1 MAFVHRERRKVGEVT
16 PTTGAHVGPGAY
28 LALVSRAGAH
38 GYAPFAS
45 TERRTLDAG
54 NVGLTNRTPGPGA
67 FDAAEA
73 AASVQERKGGAGR
86 FGKDVRGLEAGER
99 EPQRSSPGPADYAL
113 EADGW
118 RSRRRIAQSGADA
131 PTRRAFHSPAHSGDE
146 NAETATYLARGPRHL
161 HRPRERN
168 ARVREG
174 DDDGLGGAS
183 AATVRGDEKKNA
195 TAANAEAYADAKTG
209 THTKTRSCRKRDAFF
224 TAPAIDPESLST
236 DPFDPA
242 PLRAMSRGAEP
253 TRGDMLVEA
262 IRRRHALATRVAA
275 AADAAAA
282 AAAVE
287 RPDAAALRRRRE
299 AERRTRLAAVRDA
312 YRHRDDAFVG
322 VPGSRDAR
330 RASAGLDDADAASRF
345 AGAVDAGEKQTSTPR
360 DAASRVPFLG
370 SASPPPA
377 PPFGGSSKMGY
388 QLAPAPSPGPG
399 AYAEKPET
407 FAEEVSRALGVA
419 TARRST
425 ENRPRSTRA
434 GVPLSAF
441 GPADPEKKKPF
452 LRAAARFGDERTF
465 VPGPGAY
472 PTRESGG
479 EDGDVKS
486 KKYQSGTKASAKK
499 KGAGF
504 GTGEGRTRVDANA
517 VGRLVLREGRFV
529 RADGA
534 FDETGFDETKRGERF
549 CAGEIFSPEAE
560 DVAKYRYVRA
570 GGGFAHGISDA
581 AASARRAAAEA
592 AAAAARRRTAF
603 APGARDSKADAAGP
617 GPGAYPLPDAWA
629 PRAAARKP
637 ATSSF
642 RAASRAA
649 RDVAGRLGDSAE
661 SPESPPST
669 LRDAGRS
676 TDAEEARLLATVE
689 RWHAFDETKNKTPQ
703 KKKGVAAGPAADS
716 PGPGT
721 YDVLSVLS
729 FGDGSKEAFP
739 KGHSSFRSASA
750 RFGSSRTFV
759 PGPGHYEPRKPGE
772 DMNKRSFNA
781 TLDDA
786 PLEFRARDEER
797 SAERFRK

>member
-54 NVGLTNRTPGPGA
+54 NVGLANRTPGPGA

-86 FGKDVRGLEAGER
+86 FGKDARGLEAGER

-118 RSRRRIAQSGADA
+118 RSRRRIAPSGADA
-131 PTRRAFHSPAHSGDE
+131 RTRRAFHSPAHSGDE
-146 NAETATYLARGPRHL
+146 NAETATYVARGPRP
-161 HRPRERN
+161 RPRERN
-168 ARVREG
+168 ARVSEG

-183 AATVRGDEKKNA
+183 AATVREDEKKNA
-195 TAANAEAYADAKTG
+195 SAASAEANADAKTG

-224 TAPAIDPESLST
+224 TAPAIDPDSLST

-242 PLRAMSRGAEP
+242 PLRAMPRGAEP
-253 TRGDMLVEA
+253 TRGEMLVEA
-262 IRRRHALATRVAA
+262 IRRRHALAARVAA

-330 RASAGLDDADAASRF
+330 PAGSDDADAASRV
-345 AGAVDAGEKQTSTPR
+345 ACAEDAGEKQTPR
-360 DAASRVPFLG
+360 DAASRVPG

-377 PPFGGSSKMGY
+377 PPLGGSSKMGH

-407 FAEEVSRALGVA
+407 FAEEVARAFGGA
-419 TARRST
+419 NARRST

-441 GPADPEKKKPF
+441 GPVDPEKKKPF
-452 LRAAARFGDERTF
+452 LNAAARFGDDSTF

-472 PTRESGG
+472 PTRPSGG
-479 EDGDVKS
+479 EDGDGNS
-486 KKYQSGTKASAKK
+486 KKNQVSGVRS

-504 GTGEGRTRVDANA
+504 GTGERRTRVDANA

-534 FDETGFDETKRGERF
+534 FDESSFDETGAERIRVGEN
-549 CAGEIFSPEAE
+549 ISPEAE

-603 APGARDSKADAAGP
+603 APGARDERKAENAGP

-629 PRAAARKP
+629 PRTAAARKP

-642 RAASRAA
+642 RAAEVIAA
-649 RDVAGRLGDSAE
+649 RTSVAGRLGDSAE
-661 SPESPPST
+661 SPSESPRATT
-669 LRDAGRS
+669 LPDAGRER
-676 TDAEEARLLATVE
+676 TDADESRLVATVE
-689 RWHAFDETKNKTPQ
+689 RWHAFDETKNKTPR
-703 KKKGVAAGPAADS
+703 KGVAAATGPAAADS

-721 YDVLSVLS
+721 YDVFS
-729 FGDGSKEAFP
+729 FGESSKEAFRM
-739 KGHSSFRSASA
+739 KGRSSFRSASA

-759 PGPGHYEPRKPGE
+759 PGPGHYEPRKPG
-772 DMNKRSFNA
+772 DDLNKRSFNA

-786 PLEFRARDEER
+786 PRI
-797 SAERFRK
+797 